1 MPGSQVPSPG
11 RSTVNHELNKAFLF
25 LRTATFAVAILKEQ
39 TYATRAYIQYAKI
52 KGNCE
57 GHVRRA
63 DELAME
69 QRDLLK
75 WSERLLEGQVGFADW
90 VACSRIHRHLPA
102 EILEMF
108 RDMLKDS

>member
-1 MPGSQVPSPG
+1 MN
-11 RSTVNHELNKAFLF
+11 RELNKAFLF
-25 LRTATFAVAILKEQ
+25 LRTATIAVTILREQ
-39 TYATRAYIQYAKI
+39 TNTTRAYIQYAKI
-52 KGNCE
+52 KGNYE
-57 GHVRRA
+57 DHVRHA

-69 QRDLLK
+69 QRELLK

-108 RDMLKDS
+108 RDMLKDR